1 MPVLQLHMLV
11 QTKPPTKL
19 AAKPTLPPSTPH
31 WLIPC
36 GQVMDASED
45 KEDNKDV
52 YCSDMKEE
60 LVVVDAEDRV
70 DEDGGLKM
78 GKLTKKKCLMITT
91 CLSNSGLCT
100 LCPVLMTQSHFIQ
113 LGT

>member
-1 MPVLQLHMLV
+1 
-11 QTKPPTKL
+11 
-19 AAKPTLPPSTPH
+19 
-31 WLIPC
+31 
-36 GQVMDASED
+36 MDASED